1 MPSSLVGVKGIS
13 ISQNRPTHT
22 LSLDAEYQ
30 CKRKSPPQ
38 DGFGNTFGNKGV
50 VSLQTLIKPLT
61 LAEEVRF
68 ELTEDFH
75 PRQFSRLVHSTALPL
90 FLCVL
95 RARL

>member
-50 VSLQTLIKPLT
+50 VSLQILVPPIDLAGGEIGSGVKKLT
-61 LAEEVRF
+61 V
-68 ELTEDFH
+68 
-75 PRQFSRLVHSTALPL
+75 
-90 FLCVL
+90 
-95 RARL
+95 ARLKDEI